1 VTGLTKDGQAVA
13 STSYNLYGA
22 RKTST
27 DTTGNPFAYNGEARD
42 DTGVDYLRAR
52 YYDGKGKSWQLNYGY
67 ADATDGI
74 HSGPYLKAT
83 VGEGTVRIPLT
94 GGR

>member
-1 VTGLTKDGQAVA
+1 MYRTTP
-13 STSYNLYGA
+13 STIQT
-22 RKTST
+22 R
-27 DTTGNPFAYNGEARD
+27 
-42 DTGVDYLRAR
+42 VDII
-52 YYDGKGKSWQLNYGY
+52 WFGY
-67 ADATDGI
+67 VDATDEI

>member
-1 VTGLTKDGQAVA
+1 MCRTILLTIQ
-13 STSYNLYGA
+13 TQ
-22 RKTST
+22 
-27 DTTGNPFAYNGEARD
+27 
-42 DTGVDYLRAR
+42 VDII
-52 YYDGKGKSWQLNYGY
+52 WFGY
-67 ADATDGI
+67 VDATDEI